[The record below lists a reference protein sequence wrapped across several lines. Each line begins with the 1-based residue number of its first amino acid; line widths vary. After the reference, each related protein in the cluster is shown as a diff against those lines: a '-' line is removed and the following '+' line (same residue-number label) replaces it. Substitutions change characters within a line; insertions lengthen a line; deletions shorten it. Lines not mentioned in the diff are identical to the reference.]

1 MLKKIAAL
9 VKSQGHLVLATCAQA
24 EPHTSL
30 MSFAAAPGTPE
41 SGGEFWLATQ
51 TDTRKYANLQANP
64 QASLLLDDRSGQGQ
78 GSALGEPSLALTVV
92 ARYVPFDTT
101 EQEGQARQALLHRH
115 PGLKSF
121 LDRPEVLVI
130 RFVATRYQLLE
141 GLTQTFV
148 HESAKNP

>member
-1 MLKKIAAL
+1 MLKKIALL
-9 VKSQGHLVLATCAQA
+9 VKSQGHLVLATCAQG

-41 SGGEFWLATQ
+41 TGGEFWLATLA
-51 TDTRKYANLQANP
+51 DTRKYANLQANP
-64 QASLLLDDRSGQGQ
+64 QASLLLDDRGGQGQ
-78 GSALGEPSLALTVV
+78 GSAPVAPSLALTVA
-92 ARYVPFDTT
+92 ARSVPFDTA
-101 EQEGQARQALLHRH
+101 EQEGAARQALLHRH